1 MFEGG
6 GDRGFVGSVVDEN
19 NVDGLLIEMSVA
31 LDIISS
37 VAWGRDESRGSEGV
51 FCPSGEMSVLG
62 RCAWCG
68 RSGVAGAVKEL
79 DASSWDDGYLGDDD
93 VLVASIQKGL
103 VGSAL
108 LALLKG
114 GGARRGARGEFCG
127 GMWRRTYGT
136 RLFRRVAGVVRRRFQ
151 LSC

>member
-1 MFEGG
+1 MFWCLHLRGHWAGDAGEYLRQVMFEGG

-68 RSGVAGAVKEL
+68 WSGVAGAVKEL

-93 VLVASIQKGL
+93 VLVAS
-103 VGSAL
+103 
-108 LALLKG
+108 
-114 GGARRGARGEFCG
+114 
-127 GMWRRTYGT
+127 T
-136 RLFRRVAGVVRRRFQ
+136 
-151 LSC
+151 

>member
-37 VAWGRDESRGSEGV
+37 DWWARRCWPSSRWG
-51 FCPSGEMSVLG
+51 
-62 RCAWCG
+62 
-68 RSGVAGAVKEL
+68 K
-79 DASSWDDGYLGDDD
+79 
-93 VLVASIQKGL
+93 
-103 VGSAL
+103 
-108 LALLKG
+108 
-114 GGARRGARGEFCG
+114 ARRGAHGEFCG
-127 GMWRRTYGT
+127 GVWRRTYGT
-136 RLFRRVAGVVRRRFQ
+136 RLFRRVAGAARRRFQ